1 MNSSTKGQ
9 SEAARSPLAKNPVAR
24 VVIVGAGF
32 AGLEVA
38 KALGKAGIAVTVIDR
53 RNYHLFQPLLY
64 QVATAALAATDIA
77 EPIRKILRPYP
88 SVQVLFAE
96 VTGIDTA
103 EKRVHLSDGA
113 NIGYD
118 YLVVAAGSRTSY
130 FGHDKWA
137 SLALGLKSIE
147 DSRRIRSELLRTFE
161 NAERASD
168 PAERDRLMTIA
179 IIGGGPT
186 GVELAGS
193 ISELCRFTLARDFR
207 HIRPQDAHVMLVE
220 GGPRLL
226 PGFSQE
232 LADYAQERLQK
243 LGVIVE
249 TNQMVDHIGEKEFGF
264 AGKKKPVG
272 LIIWAAGVG
281 PSPLGRELGR
291 SFDKA
296 GRVIVEPNL
305 QVRGHPEIFALGDI
319 AYLEDDDGKPLPG
332 LAQVAK
338 QQGIHLGRG
347 LARLI
352 NEGRPIAAF
361 KYRSRGNTA
370 IVGRHAA
377 IFETE
382 RFSLKGWFAWLAW
395 ALIHVYLLVGFQ
407 HRVIV
412 TTQWLWR
419 YLTYERGARVIAFDD
434 LNHRGARTKI
444 DADPSASL

>member
-1 MNSSTKGQ
+1 
-9 SEAARSPLAKNPVAR
+9 VAR
-24 VVIVGAGF
+24 VVIIGAGF

-38 KALGKAGIAVTVIDR
+38 KALGKAGIAATVVDR

-96 VTGIDTA
+96 VVGIDA
-103 EKRVHLSDGA
+103 AARKIRLSDGKSL
-113 NIGYD
+113 GYD
-118 YLVVAAGSRTSY
+118 YLVLAAGSRTSY
-130 FGHDKWA
+130 FGNDKWG

-147 DSRRIRSELLRTFE
+147 DSRRIRSELLRAFE

-168 PAERDRLMTIA
+168 PAEQDRLMSVA

-193 ISELCRFTLARDFR
+193 IAELSRFTLARDFR
-207 HIRPQDAHVMLVE
+207 RIRPQDARIMLIE

-226 PGFSQE
+226 PGFSRK
-232 LADYAQERLQK
+232 LADYARARLQK

-249 TNQMVDHIGEKEFGF
+249 TNQTVDYIGEKEFGF
-264 AGKKKPVG
+264 AGKKIPVG
-272 LIIWAAGVG
+272 LVIWAAGVG
-281 PSPLGRELGR
+281 PSPLGRMIGSPTDR
-291 SFDKA
+291 A
-296 GRVIVEPNL
+296 GRVVVGPNL
-305 QVRGHPEIFALGDI
+305 QVSGQSEIFALGDI
-319 AYLEDDDGKPLPG
+319 AYLEDEDGKALPG

-347 LARLI
+347 LADLI
-352 NEGRPIAAF
+352 IEGKPIQPF
-361 KYRSRGNTA
+361 RYRSRGNTA

-377 IFETE
+377 IFETG

-395 ALIHVYLLVGFQ
+395 AVIHVYLLVGFQ

-434 LNHRGARTKI
+434 LDHRGSRTKI
-444 DADPSASL
+444 DADPTASL